1 MIIANRS
8 ITTKA
13 SPERIWDF
21 WSDVET
27 WHTWDGGLDGAAIE
41 GEFVS
46 GTTGW
51 LKPANGPKV
60 KLELMKVQ
68 RNKFFHDRTQL
79 PLGRIDFFHSL
90 EQVGDQTKITQQI
103 EMTGPLTFIFSRLIG
118 NGLKQRLPAVMNTL
132 VRLAEEENTAT
143 A

>member
-13 SPERIWDF
+13 SPETIWDF

-27 WHTWDGGLDGAAIE
+27 WHTWDDGLDGAAIE
-41 GEFVS
+41 GEFVA
-46 GTTGW
+46 GATGW

-60 KLELMKVQ
+60 KLELVKVHT
-68 RNKFFHDRTQL
+68 NKFFQDRTQL
-79 PLGRIDFFHSL
+79 PLGWIDFFHTV
-90 EQVGDQTKITQQI
+90 EEIGDQTKITQQI

-118 NGLKQRLPAVMNTL
+118 KGLKQRLPSVMNTL
-132 VRLAEEENTAT
+132 VRLAEEEQTAN